1 MKNKIKFGD
10 QRQLL
15 LDVGFD
21 EVAGNAEIIFRHE
34 ASETLFVFRPYR
46 AGDAVAD
53 YNLMEVQE
61 MLETRGLMSAD
72 TFENQFR
79 KTPA

>member
-10 QRQLL
+10 LRQLL

-21 EVAGNAEIIFRHE
+21 EIAGTAETVFRHE
-34 ASETLFVFRPYR
+34 PSDTLFVFRPYR
-46 AGDAVAD
+46 AADAVAD

-61 MLETRGLMSAD
+61 MLEARGLMSAG

>member
-34 ASETLFVFRPYR
+34 PSETLFVFRPYR
-46 AGDAVAD
+46 AGDAVAG
-53 YNLMEVQE
+53 YNLIEVQE
-61 MLETRGLMSAD
+61 MLEARGLMSAD